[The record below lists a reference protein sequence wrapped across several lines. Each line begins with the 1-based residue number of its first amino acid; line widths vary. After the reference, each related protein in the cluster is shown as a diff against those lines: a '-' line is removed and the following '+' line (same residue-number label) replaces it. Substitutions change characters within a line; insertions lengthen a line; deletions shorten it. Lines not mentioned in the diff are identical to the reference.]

1 MKFSE
6 LYFVASEAAVKL
18 GKNTEAR
25 DLINVIRARAGKWT
39 YSVNYDCV
47 KVEDHSAEL
56 VAATPATITIDFL
69 LDERLREY
77 WGEGYRWF
85 DLVRTQTWAERASV
99 FHIST
104 GDERNPQEFRRD
116 IKPMHYLRPIPQGQ
130 IDGLEM
136 TDEEKA
142 AYQNPGYEN

>member
-1 MKFSE
+1 M
-6 LYFVASEAAVKL
+6 
-18 GKNTEAR
+18 
-25 DLINVIRARAGKWT
+25 
-39 YSVNYDCV
+39 NYDCV